1 GSAKRVLDLGR
12 SGDYRT
18 AGSECK
24 AAAAGAGPARCSPAR
39 EGGTMAHQQ
48 GATSRGP
55 ASHHRDPPSW
65 PMTTTTPRPL
75 PPRST
80 RAAAGGRFGRGGGA
94 GHPGP
99 LAAFLPSEDA
109 PPHLPTLEELV
120 HIEIEFAWQAWG
132 RAAAAAGPGAP
143 RRPLPVGDYLARFPR
158 LNRPGV

>member
-1 GSAKRVLDLGR
+1 

-24 AAAAGAGPARCSPAR
+24 AAAAG
-39 EGGTMAHQQ
+39 
-48 GATSRGP
+48 
-55 ASHHRDPPSW
+55 
-65 PMTTTTPRPL
+65 
-75 PPRST
+75 
-80 RAAAGGRFGRGGGA
+80 GGA
-94 GHPGP
+94 GALFPGPGGRYNGTPARRNVARAGKPSPRPSLMADDYYDSPTSPSRIDEGARRRVPAAPPRRRSGAPGRPGHPEP
-99 LAAFLPSEDA
+99 LAASLPPEDA

-158 LNRPGV
+158 LNRPGVVL